1 MGTNSTD
8 ALNQAFHDFLKQCK
22 VVGSDII
29 TPIDM
34 LEKYDETAGGHKL
47 PVHDKFSGNTDQGT
61 GSKRD
66 Q

>member
-8 ALNQAFHDFLKQCK
+8 ALNQAFHDFLKQCR
-22 VVGSDII
+22 VVGSDIV
-29 TPIDM
+29 TPLDM
-34 LEKYDETAGGHKL
+34 LEGYDATAGGHKL
-47 PVHDKFSGNTDQGT
+47 PEHDKFDGTTDQGT